1 MPNTNARI
9 HFDMPVRA
17 DAPRRFRIAGAA
29 GRSERR
35 GSLHPHEFRSSAR
48 AAAAALH
55 LPRFSPVALSL
66 ALVITLAVAYVA
78 LIATV
83 MSYAAL
89 TVSFS
94 QSVRSMEGEVATLES
109 EYFAAVSSV
118 ADTDYA
124 SKGYEKPAGET
135 YVSAARATA
144 LR

>member
-1 MPNTNARI
+1 MPIRADLSRRGRAAVLPRRAQPHARI
-9 HFDMPVRA
+9 
-17 DAPRRFRIAGAA
+17 AA
-29 GRSERR
+29 VVER
-35 GSLHPHEFRSSAR
+35 
-48 AAAAALH
+48 

-66 ALVITLAVAYVA
+66 ALVATLAVAYVA

-94 QSVRSMEGEVATLES
+94 QSVRNTEADVAALES
-109 EYFAAVSSV
+109 DYLAAVSSV

-124 SKGYEKPAGET
+124 SEGYAKPARET
-135 YVSAARATA
+135 YVPTARATA